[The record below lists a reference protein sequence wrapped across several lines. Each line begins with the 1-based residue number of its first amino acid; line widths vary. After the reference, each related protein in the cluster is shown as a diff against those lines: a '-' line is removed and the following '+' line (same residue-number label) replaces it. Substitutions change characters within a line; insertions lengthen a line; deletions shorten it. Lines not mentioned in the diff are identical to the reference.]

1 MYDNEY
7 KTKENENKTKDKI
20 EPQHVHNQMLDKEV
34 NLTLVQ
40 DTVLVLINQGKEET
54 FQEVNNLII

>member
-1 MYDNEY
+1 
-7 KTKENENKTKDKI
+7 
-20 EPQHVHNQMLDKEV
+20 MLDKEV